1 MSKICVVQARVLAIS
16 ETRNGRVLRLITMD
30 WKTVSHSCGLQLK
43 EHIGKAVYD
52 IAEILSLR
60 KPNAGMVLFAQRDV
74 CDILLSLGER
84 HKLLSGFDLNISRQM
99 VLVDIPWMSIC
110 KSCHHT

>member
-1 MSKICVVQARVLAIS
+1 MLAIS
-16 ETRNGRVLRLITMD
+16 ETRNGRVLRLMTMD
-30 WKTVSHSCGLQLK
+30 WKTVSHSCELQLK

-52 IAEILSLR
+52 VAGILSLGR
-60 KPNAGMVLFAQRDV
+60 PRAGMVLFAQRDI

-84 HKLLSGFDLNISRQM
+84 RKLLGGFSLDISRHA

-110 KSCHHT
+110 KGGHHN